1 MNPYSV
7 VLVFFTLAGL
17 AMAAWGWRNVARA
30 RKTRHWLRTEG
41 TVEQSAAGVP
51 RAVRY
56 TVAGTAYQIAAAADG
71 DAAPTAAVPPVGAKV
86 DVYYDPARPGDAALS
101 RYEGRDDWLI
111 AAIGLGA
118 ALFGLGALLF
128 SG

>member
-1 MNPYSV
+1 MNPYIV

-17 AMAAWGWRNVARA
+17 AMAAWGWRNIARA

-41 TVEQSAAGVP
+41 TVEQSGAS

-56 TVAGTAYQIAAAADG
+56 TVAGTAYRLAAAADG
-71 DAAPTAAVPPVGAKV
+71 DAAPAAAVPPAGAKV

-111 AAIGLGA
+111 VAIGLGA